1 MLSRTGECE
10 AGTVYEAMRPGIGRA
25 EWDQSVFIRISSKQ
39 YVGLARYR
47 HLEGDDV

>member
-1 MLSRTGECE
+1 
-10 AGTVYEAMRPGIGRA
+10 MRPGIGRA